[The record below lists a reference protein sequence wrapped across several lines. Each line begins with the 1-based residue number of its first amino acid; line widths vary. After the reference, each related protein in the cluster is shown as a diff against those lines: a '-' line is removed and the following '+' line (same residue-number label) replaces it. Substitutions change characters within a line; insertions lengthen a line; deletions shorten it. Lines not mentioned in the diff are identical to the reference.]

1 LLSCFIGVGVALAHN
16 SHGVTPDD
24 ARVAMNVDA
33 APIVPAQ
40 ALALTDVLQK
50 KLTTSHDLPGISL
63 DLTTPNEPVAPKV
76 AANTSMHVRKDVAK
90 DQSKDVAKDQSKDQ
104 TKDAQ
109 KDQPVAAAPLT
120 KDKQKLLEARTEA
133 ETHPEDA
140 HALQAWANAAF
151 KACDYR
157 EARRASEAWSLRD
170 GSPEPRIFL
179 ATVLDATGKR
189 ADARAVL
196 EEVLDLHPDS
206 TEARRLHAHYG
217 APLPSLDSGSR
228 KSIAHR

>member
-1 LLSCFIGVGVALAHN
+1 
-16 SHGVTPDD
+16 
-24 ARVAMNVDA
+24 VDA

-40 ALALTDVLQK
+40 ALALSDAVAEK
-50 KLTTSHDLPGISL
+50 KVVTHDLSGISL
-63 DLTTPNEPVAPKV
+63 DLAAPNDPVAPAKI
-76 AANTSMHVRKDVAK
+76 ATRSKKDLPK
-90 DQSKDVAKDQSKDQ
+90 DQSKDVAKDQQKDQ
-104 TKDAQ
+104 PTKDAQ
-109 KDQPVAAAPLT
+109 KDQPVVALT

-151 KACDYR
+151 RAGDYR

-179 ATVLDATGKR
+179 AEVLDATGKR

>member
-1 LLSCFIGVGVALAHN
+1 MACAIGCLVVGGVFASRGMDHVTPAEAAVALK
-16 SHGVTPDD
+16 D
-24 ARVAMNVDA
+24 APLTIAPAETATTLAFTDKKSSAKIDLSSIALDLPVANDPKPSA
-33 APIVPAQ
+33 APKIA
-40 ALALTDVLQK
+40 
-50 KLTTSHDLPGISL
+50 TSDH
-63 DLTTPNEPVAPKV
+63 APKKDL
-76 AANTSMHVRKDVAK
+76 AKDV
-90 DQSKDVAKDQSKDQ
+90 
-104 TKDAQ
+104 TKDLRDAILT
-109 KDQPVAAAPLT
+109 PPT
-120 KDKQKLLEARTEA
+120 KDKQRLMDARAEA

-151 KACDYR
+151 KAGDYR
-157 EARRASEAWSLRD
+157 EARHATEAWSLRD

-179 ATVLDATGKR
+179 AEVLDATGKR

-217 APLPSLDSGSR
+217 APLPSLDSAGR

>member
-1 LLSCFIGVGVALAHN
+1 
-16 SHGVTPDD
+16 
-24 ARVAMNVDA
+24 
-33 APIVPAQ
+33 
-40 ALALTDVLQK
+40 
-50 KLTTSHDLPGISL
+50 LTTSHDLSEIPL
-63 DLTTPNEPVAPKV
+63 DLPTPNETKPTKV
-76 AANTSMHVRKDVAK
+76 AATETTHPRRDIAK

-104 TKDAQ
+104 TKD
-109 KDQPVAAAPLT
+109 VAAAPLT

-151 KACDYR
+151 KAGDFR
-157 EARRASEAWSLRD
+157 EARRATEAWSLRD

-217 APLPSLDSGSR
+217 APLPSLDSAGR